1 LALSDCTMDINQELH
16 ESALMRIEL
25 FFGWVCNSEDLVRA
39 LGTFKGPP
47 ATVPAPQQP
56 TDN

>member
-1 LALSDCTMDINQELH
+1 MDINQELH